1 MSTKLLAMNGIVKTY
16 GAVRANDGIDF
27 DVAAGEVVG
36 LLGEN
41 GSGKSTLMKVLF
53 GTVVPDGGGIV
64 FRDRELSG
72 HAPAEAIAA
81 GVGMVHQHFTLV
93 ENMSVAENVMLGWK
107 AAGRWLDRA
116 GVAATVTRISA
127 LYGLDVDPRA
137 MVRDLSLGR
146 RQRVEI
152 LKCLLRQPS
161 LLIFDE
167 PTSNLSP
174 PEVAALFEVICRL
187 RAEGKAIVFI
197 SHKLGEILELC
208 DRVIVLRDGRVVGRR
223 ACANA
228 TRAELAR
235 LMIGRDTTAPLV
247 RQEHASRAP
256 LLEMVGMTTSSTD
269 GAMSLGGVSFT
280 VRAGEV
286 LSIVGVDG
294 NGQAELADTI
304 AGIRSATGGMLRL
317 AGEDITSTSVAAR
330 VEAGL
335 SYIPA
340 DRLHTSLVPALDIA
354 SNLATRD
361 LARPPFSTRGWLDI
375 AGTRAH
381 ALRMVEHYG
390 IRTAG
395 ITLPA
400 GRLSGGNQQKIV
412 VAREI
417 DRAPRVLV
425 AHQATWGLD
434 PGAARFVLERL
445 LALRD
450 QGAAILYI
458 TAELEEGLAIGD
470 RIGVMF
476 GGRIIDVF
484 TRGEAEPTRL
494 GLMMA
499 GAEAA

>member
-1 MSTKLLAMNGIVKTY
+1 M
-16 GAVRANDGIDF
+16 
-27 DVAAGEVVG
+27 AAGEVVG

-64 FRDRELSG
+64 FRERELSG
-72 HAPAEAIAA
+72 HSPAEAIAA
-81 GVGMVHQHFTLV
+81 GIGMVHQHFTLI
-93 ENMSVAENVMLGWK
+93 ENMSVAENVMLGWE
-107 AAGRWLDRA
+107 AAGRWLDR
-116 GVAATVTRISA
+116 GRIAATVTRVST
-127 LYGLDVDPRA
+127 LYGLDVDPNA
-137 MVRDLSLGR
+137 MVRDLSIGR

-174 PEVAALFEVICRL
+174 PEVASLCEVVRRL

-208 DRVIVLRDGRVVGRR
+208 DRVVVLRDGRVVGRK
-223 ACANA
+223 ACAQT
-228 TRAELAR
+228 TRAELAH
-235 LMIGRDTTAPLV
+235 LMIGRDTTAPLM
-247 RQEHASRAP
+247 RREHAAGAP
-256 LLEMVGMTTSSTD
+256 LLELDGVTTSGAD
-269 GAMSLGGVSFT
+269 GAVRLGQVSVS

-294 NGQAELADTI
+294 NGQAELADAI
-304 AGIRSATGGMLRL
+304 AGIRPVIGGAIRL
-317 AGEDITSTSVAAR
+317 AGEDISSAGVAAR
-330 VEAGL
+330 VAAGL

-354 SNLATRD
+354 RNLAIRD
-361 LARPPFSTRGWLDI
+361 LAHPPFSKRGWLNA
-375 AGTRAH
+375 AGTREHAH
-381 ALRMVEHYG
+381 RMVGRYD

-417 DRAPRVLV
+417 DRGPRVLV

-445 LALRD
+445 LALRE

-458 TAELEEGLAIGD
+458 TAELEEGLAVGD

-484 TRGEAEPTRL
+484 PRDRVDQARL

>member
-1 MSTKLLAMNGIVKTY
+1 MSAVLLAMNAIVKTY

-27 DVAAGEVVG
+27 DVKAGEVVG

-53 GTVVPDGGGIV
+53 GTATADSGAII

-72 HAPAEAIAA
+72 HSPAEAIAA
-81 GVGMVHQHFTLV
+81 GIGMVHQHFTLV
-93 ENMSVAENVMLGWK
+93 ENMSVAENVMLGWE
-107 AAGRWLDRA
+107 AAGRWLNHARVCA
-116 GVAATVTRISA
+116 IVQKTSA
-127 LYGLDVDPRA
+127 LYGLDVDPRS

-152 LKCLLRQPS
+152 LKCLLRDPR

-174 PEVAALFEVICRL
+174 PEVAALFQVIQRL

-208 DRVIVLRDGRVVGRR
+208 DRVVVLRDGRVVGRSD
-223 ACANA
+223 CAAA

-247 RQEHASRAP
+247 RVEHSSGPAQLELDGVTTAGAP
-256 LLEMVGMTTSSTD
+256 GAVGLD
-269 GAMSLGGVSFT
+269 AVSLALHG
-280 VRAGEV
+280 GEV

-304 AGIRSATGGMLRL
+304 AGIRPVTGGTVRL
-317 AGEDITSTSVAAR
+317 AGADVTSAGVAER
-330 VEAGL
+330 VAAGL

-354 SNLATRD
+354 GNLATRD
-361 LARPPFSTRGWLDI
+361 LARPPFSRKGWLDMR
-375 AGTRAH
+375 ATRSH
-381 ALRMVEHYG
+381 ARRMVERYG

-395 ITLPA
+395 IGLSA

-417 DRAPRVLV
+417 DRGPRVLV

-445 LALRD
+445 LELRER
-450 QGAAILYI
+450 GAAILYI

-470 RIGVMF
+470 RVGVMF
-476 GGRIIDVF
+476 GGRITHIF
-484 TRGEAEPTRL
+484 ARGDAERTRL

-499 GAEAA
+499 GTEAA